1 MERMKYDLEK
11 KENDEAE
18 MKRELA
24 AIKQREI
31 MKERKKKGL
40 KKFFSRTVANGS
52 RPKSTDGYDMTSPSP
67 KVGTI
72 APPSMADANYSV
84 MMDDSSDESE
94 SLMSDSFFS
103 TNVSVNGAD
112 GAQVETVMSTDSSM
126 GKVSKKVK
134 SPFIPMG
141 KAMSKKE
148 TSKDLKPP
156 VPPKMSLT
164 DKMRKVQ
171 SMDPRIATA
180 SKPVEP
186 MKRTIS
192 KLMELPDGAVEL
204 ETVNTDDTVED
215 EIVSPKKSSL
225 VKGGF

>member
-1 MERMKYDLEK
+1 MKYDMEK
-11 KENDEAE
+11 KDNDEAE

-24 AIKQREI
+24 AIKRREI
-31 MKERKKKGL
+31 LKERKKKGM
-40 KKFFSRTVANGS
+40 KKFFSRTVANS
-52 RPKSTDGYDMTSPSP
+52 RPKTTEAYDMASPSP

-72 APPSMADANYSV
+72 APPSMADANYSM

-94 SLMSDSFFS
+94 SLMSDSMFS

-112 GAQVETVMSTDSSM
+112 GTAPQVETVMSIDSSS
-126 GKVSKKVK
+126 GKSSKKQKPPVVAMAKK
-134 SPFIPMG
+134 SN
-141 KAMSKKE
+141 KKE
-148 TSKDLKPP
+148 TPKDHKPP
-156 VPPKMSLT
+156 VPRKMSLT

-180 SKPVEP
+180 ARPAEP

-192 KLMELPDGAVEL
+192 KLLEQPDGAVEL
-204 ETVNTDDTVED
+204 ETVDTDDTIED
-215 EIVSPKKSSL
+215 EIVSPKSPSL